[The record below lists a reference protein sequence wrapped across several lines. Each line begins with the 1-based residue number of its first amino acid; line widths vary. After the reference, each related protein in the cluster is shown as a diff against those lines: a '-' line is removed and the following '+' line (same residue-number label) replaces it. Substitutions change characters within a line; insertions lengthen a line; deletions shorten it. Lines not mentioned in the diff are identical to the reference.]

1 MFTKSKNRRKIGAI
15 TLLDAAILPVNP
27 ATLKASIEAN
37 GLILD
42 GLDSQLDM
50 HQFELT
56 AADKDAVIT
65 GGSVAVFGKGNSGN
79 GQWQPLQK
87 DDADYVLDLSK
98 GITVI
103 EVPNGSMRS
112 IAVVP
117 TVAITVSAGTEF
129 VLENISGRKG

>member
-56 AADKDAVIT
+56 AADPVPVQRT
-65 GGSVAVFGKGNSGN
+65 VVGE
-79 GQWQPLQK
+79 
-87 DDADYVLDLSK
+87 
-98 GITVI
+98 ITVI
-103 EVPNGSMRS
+103 
-112 IAVVP
+112 
-117 TVAITVSAGTEF
+117 F
-129 VLENISGRKG
+129 L